1 MLINIYIKEMSK
13 YIYKLLIYKTM
24 SSEDYYVINRSG
36 ESVQLD
42 FNKILSRLT
51 KLKKIN
57 PELHINVGLIAQN
70 TIKLMANDITTI
82 ELDNISANFCA
93 SMITTHPD
101 YGTLAARIEIDNL
114 HRETLDDYYQTVL
127 NINNYVIDGVVNTI
141 LDNKLINFVK
151 KYNSD
156 ITKILRLIFKKD
168 WQTISKLKI
177 EISLEKPNNF
187 DRDFFCILCSTL
199 VSLDKLINIQKKE
212 YFSKIIFF
220 LFLY

>member
-1 MLINIYIKEMSK
+1 
-13 YIYKLLIYKTM
+13 M
-24 SSEDYYVINRSG
+24 SSEDYYVINRNN
-36 ESVQLD
+36 ERVQLD

-51 KLKKIN
+51 NLKKIN

-151 KYNSD
+151 KSAGG
-156 ITKILRLIFKKD
+156 
-168 WQTISKLKI
+168 
-177 EISLEKPNNF
+177 
-187 DRDFFCILCSTL
+187 
-199 VSLDKLINIQKKE
+199 KE
-212 YFSKIIFF
+212 SIPKRSEA
-220 LFLY
+220 